1 MRLRQSAKNGDW
13 TARRREVLA
22 NSGIV
27 CYSSVPRKTTQTLQ
41 SENEEKRGVDEMY
54 ETLHNL
60 ASVLMNK
67 TLLS

>member
-1 MRLRQSAKNGDW
+1 MILSLAKH
-13 TARRREVLA
+13 
-22 NSGIV
+22 
-27 CYSSVPRKTTQTLQ
+27 CMQMQ
-41 SENEEKRGVDEMY
+41 SEAKKEKLDEMC